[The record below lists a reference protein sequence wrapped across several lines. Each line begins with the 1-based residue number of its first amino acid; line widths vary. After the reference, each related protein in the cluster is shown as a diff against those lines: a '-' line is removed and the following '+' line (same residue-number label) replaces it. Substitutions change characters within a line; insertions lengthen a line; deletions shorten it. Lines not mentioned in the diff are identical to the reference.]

1 MAKRKISKQKGIDVA
16 EVRMRRFFAM
26 LIDWYLGQ
34 MIAVIPITFYFRQGE
49 YLQAEMF
56 DLTQYDFGTG
66 LALGIYGL
74 LVGIIYYGV
83 IPSFIFPGQTL
94 GKKWCKVIVKKQ
106 DGTEVSPL
114 QLCLREL
121 VGATFLEGGIILMAS
136 QLRNLMPL
144 FGLSFLVHPWT
155 YLSYGL
161 TLLSIGYAYMNQKS
175 RCFHDL
181 LAGTIV
187 VKKD

>member
-1 MAKRKISKQKGIDVA
+1 MVKRKISKQKGIDVA

-74 LVGIIYYGV
+74 LVGIIYYVV
-83 IPSFIFPGQTL
+83 IPSFIFSGQTL
-94 GKKWCKVIVKKQ
+94 GKKWCKVIVKKK

>member
-1 MAKRKISKQKGIDVA
+1 
-16 EVRMRRFFAM
+16 M

-74 LVGIIYYGV
+74 LVGIIYYVV

-94 GKKWCKVIVKKQ
+94 GKNGVRSSSKNRTAQRSVPCNYAC
-106 DGTEVSPL
+106 VS
-114 QLCLREL
+114 
-121 VGATFLEGGIILMAS
+121 
-136 QLRNLMPL
+136 
-144 FGLSFLVHPWT
+144 W
-155 YLSYGL
+155 
-161 TLLSIGYAYMNQKS
+161 
-175 RCFHDL
+175 
-181 LAGTIV
+181 
-187 VKKD
+187 